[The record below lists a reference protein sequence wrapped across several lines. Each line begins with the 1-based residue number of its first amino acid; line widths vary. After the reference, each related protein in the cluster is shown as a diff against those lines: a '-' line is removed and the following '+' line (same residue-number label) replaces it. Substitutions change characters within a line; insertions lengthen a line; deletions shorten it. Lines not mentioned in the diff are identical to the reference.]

1 MAFIAILALSTTPLR
16 AQSDDMG
23 EQTITELASQTSELS
38 TLVAA
43 LQAADLASTLEG
55 EGPFTVFAPTNDA
68 FRALPQEVF
77 NALLK
82 AENRDALVS
91 ILKYHVADG
100 KLAAADVMAAIDGAG
115 DEGFTATTMGGDFTA
130 STMDGGVRL
139 TDGQGNEAMVSQTD
153 IMASN
158 GVIHLIDHVLLP
170 ADLDVAALTTEDM
183 AEMEGDMND
192 EMNDDMMDDMSD
204 EMKEEGQEMG
214 NAMENAGEETA
225 QGVKR
230 TAQEV
235 GNAVSETASTVGEAV
250 GNAAEATYDEVTE
263 TAREMTDG
271 DDMDMDTDMNTTRTA
286 PGTTAYG
293 KGNTIVDVASKNG
306 DFKTLVTAIEAA
318 ELSDLLGS
326 DTEFTVFAPNDEAF
340 NKLPE
345 GTVSDLTQ
353 TSNKEKLQGILSYH
367 VVASKVSAAD
377 LVKAIQANKGYFRIQ
392 TISGESLIASM
403 EGDNVILTDGNG
415 GKSTVTATDVMA
427 DNGIIHVLDTVLMP
441 KTAM

>member
-1 MAFIAILALSTTPLR
+1 MKSFYVSLLAFIAIMVLGTTPLR

-23 EQTITELASQTSELS
+23 DQTITQLASQTPELS

-43 LQAADLASTLEG
+43 LQAADLASTLDG
-55 EGPFTVFAPTNDA
+55 DGPFTVFAPTNDA

-91 ILKYHVADG
+91 ILTYHVAEG

-130 STMDGGVRL
+130 STMDGGVQL

-170 ADLDVAALTTEDM
+170 ADLDVSALTAEDM
-183 AEMEGDMND
+183 GMTDMGD
-192 EMNDDMMDDMSD
+192 EMMED
-204 EMKEEGQEMG
+204 GQEMG
-214 NAMENAGEETA
+214 NAMEGTGEEAA

-235 GNAVSETASTVGEAV
+235 GNEIGETASTVGTAI
-250 GNAAEATYDEVTE
+250 GNAAETAYDEVRE
-263 TAREMTDG
+263 TARDMTDG
-271 DDMDMDTDMNTTRTA
+271 GDDDMDMNRTV
-286 PGTTAYG
+286 PRTTAYG
-293 KGNTIVDVASKNG
+293 NGNTIVDVAGKNG
-306 DFKTLVTAIEAA
+306 DFKTLVAAIEAA
-318 ELSDLLGS
+318 ELGDLLGS
-326 DTEFTVFAPNDEAF
+326 DTEFTVFAPSDAAF
-340 NKLPE
+340 DKLPE
-345 GTVSDLTQ
+345 GTVSSLTQ
-353 TSNKEKLQGILSYH
+353 IDNQAKLQGILSYH

-377 LVKAIQANKGYFRIQ
+377 LVKAIQANNGYFRIQ

-403 EGDNVILTDGNG
+403 DGDNVILTDGNG
-415 GKSTVTATDVMA
+415 GMSTVTATDVMA
-427 DNGIIHVLDTVLMP
+427 DNGIIHVIDTVLMP